1 MTTKEIINNGLFDA
15 AVALM
20 NDEIREDL
28 HNKLAPCTEEEFLE
42 AYIEAHYKKYGVEFT
57 I

>member
-1 MTTKEIINNGLFDA
+1 MTANEIISNGLFDA

-20 NDEIREDL
+20 DDEIREEL

-42 AYIEAHYKKYGVEFT
+42 AYIEAHFKKYGEVFT

>member
-1 MTTKEIINNGLFDA
+1 MTANEIISNGLFDA

-20 NDEIREDL
+20 DDEIREEL

-42 AYIEAHYKKYGVEFT
+42 AYIEAHFQKYGEEFT

>member
-1 MTTKEIINNGLFDA
+1 MTANEIISNGLFDA

-20 NDEIREDL
+20 DDEIREEL
-28 HNKLAPCTEEEFLE
+28 HNKLAPCTEDEFLE
-42 AYIEAHYKKYGVEFT
+42 AYIEAHFKKYGEEFT

>member
-20 NDEIREDL
+20 DDEIREDL
-28 HNKLAPCTEEEFLE
+28 HNKLAHCTEEEFLE
-42 AYIEAHYKKYGVEFT
+42 AYIEAHYKKYGEKFT

>member
-1 MTTKEIINNGLFDA
+1 MTANEIISNGLFDA

-20 NDEIREDL
+20 DDEIREEL

-42 AYIEAHYKKYGVEFT
+42 AYIEAHFKKYGEEFT